1 MFVATCFFGSWFL
14 ELAAFP
20 VSGASPAFA
29 MTIAG
34 PNHEVCAG
42 LDLTRVPS
50 PSFVVDLSRLRQN
63 LEHLRMVK
71 ERAGCR
77 VLLAQKGFSMWA
89 TYPLISRFLDGTC
102 SSGPWEA
109 MLAHE
114 KFPGEFHVYSQAFTA
129 ADMDEILPFADHI
142 SFNSVRQWQMHLPR
156 ITACGRHIE
165 CALRVN
171 PVVRTGA
178 VE

>member
-77 VLLAQKGFSMWA
+77 ILLAQKGFSMWA
-89 TYPLISRFLDGTC
+89 VYPLIAEYLDGTC

-109 MLAHE
+109 MLAKE
-114 KFPGEFHVYSQAFTA
+114 KFPHGEAHVYSPAYTA
-129 ADMDEILPFADHI
+129 ADLAEIIGFADHL
-142 SFNSVRQWQMHLPR
+142 SFNSVRQWRMAQAA
-156 ITACGRHIE
+156 IKVSGRHIE
-165 CALRVN
+165 CAL
-171 PVVRTGA
+171 
-178 VE
+178 